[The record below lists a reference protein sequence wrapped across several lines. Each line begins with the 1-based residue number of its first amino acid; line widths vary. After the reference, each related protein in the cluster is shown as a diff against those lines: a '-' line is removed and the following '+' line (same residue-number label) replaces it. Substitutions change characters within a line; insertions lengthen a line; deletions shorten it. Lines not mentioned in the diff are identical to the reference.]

1 MDLYTNNILE
11 LASTIP
17 ITTRLRHPDV
27 SVTKRT
33 AICGSSITLD
43 LNVADSKI
51 REVGLDIRACALGQA
66 STCIFLTH
74 AVGTDFDTILE
85 LRKNLKTFLETGTF
99 LIKHPFAKYKYFKP
113 AQKVPYRH
121 DSVLLVLD
129 ASIGAL
135 QKVADLE
142 TKSHHSV

>member
-17 ITTRLRHPDV
+17 ITTRLKHPDV

-43 LNVADSKI
+43 LNIADSKI
-51 REVGLDIRACALGQA
+51 REVGLDIKACALGQA
-66 STCIFLTH
+66 STCIFWTH
-74 AVGTDFDTILE
+74 AVGTDFDTVLE
-85 LRKNLKTFLETGTF
+85 LRKNLKNFLETGTF
-99 LIKHPFAKYKYFKP
+99 SIKAPFARYKYFKP

-121 DSVLLVLD
+121 DSVLLILD
-129 ASIGAL
+129 ASIEAL
-135 QKVADLE
+135 RKASNLE
-142 TKSHHSV
+142 TKSN

>member
-17 ITTRLRHPDV
+17 ITTRLKHPDV

-43 LNVADSKI
+43 LNVAGSKI
-51 REVGLDIRACALGQA
+51 REVGLDIKACALGQA
-66 STCIFLTH
+66 SACIFLTD
-74 AVGTDFDTILE
+74 AIGTNFDTILE
-85 LRKNLKTFLETGTF
+85 LRRNLKTFLETGTF
-99 LIKHPFAKYKYFKP
+99 LIKSPFARYKYFKP

-121 DSVLLVLD
+121 DSVLLILD
-129 ASIGAL
+129 ASIEAL
-135 QKVADLE
+135 QKASNLK
-142 TKSHHSV
+142 TKSN

>member
-11 LASTIP
+11 LASNIP
-17 ITTRLRHPDV
+17 ITNRLKHPDV

-43 LNVADSKI
+43 LNITDSKI
-51 REVGLDIRACALGQA
+51 REVGLDIKACALGQA

-85 LRKNLKTFLETGTF
+85 LRKNLKTFLEKGNF
-99 LIKHPFAKYKYFKP
+99 LIKAPFARYKYFKP

-121 DSVLLVLD
+121 DSVLLILD
-129 ASIGAL
+129 ASIEAL
-135 QKVADLE
+135 QKVSDLKA
-142 TKSHHSV
+142 KSN

>member
-17 ITTRLRHPDV
+17 VTTRLKHPDV

-43 LNVADSKI
+43 LNVTDSEI
-51 REVGLDIRACALGQA
+51 REVGLDIKACALGQA
-66 STCIFLTH
+66 SACIFLTN
-74 AVGTDFDTILE
+74 AVGTNFDTILE
-85 LRKNLKTFLETGTF
+85 LRKNLKTFLEKGTF
-99 LIKHPFAKYKYFKP
+99 LIKNPFTRYKYFKP

-121 DSVLLVLD
+121 DSVLLILD
-129 ASIGAL
+129 ASIEAL
-135 QKVADLE
+135 QKASDLK
-142 TKSHHSV
+142 TKSN

>member
-17 ITTRLRHPDV
+17 ITTRLKHPDV

-43 LNVADSKI
+43 LNVVDSKI
-51 REVGLDIRACALGQA
+51 KEVGLDIKACALGQA
-66 STCIFLTH
+66 SACIFLTD
-74 AVGTDFDTILE
+74 AVGTNFDTILE
-85 LRKNLKTFLETGTF
+85 LRRNLKTFLETGTF
-99 LIKHPFAKYKYFKP
+99 LIKNPFARYKYFKP

-121 DSVLLVLD
+121 DSVLLILD
-129 ASIGAL
+129 ASIEAL
-135 QKVADLE
+135 QKSSNLK
-142 TKSHHSV
+142 TKSN

>member
-17 ITTRLRHPDV
+17 ITTRLKHPDV

-43 LNVADSKI
+43 LNIADSKI
-51 REVGLDIRACALGQA
+51 REVGLDIKACALGQA
-66 STCIFLTH
+66 SACIFLTH
-74 AVGTDFDTILE
+74 AVGTNFDTILE
-85 LRKNLKTFLETGTF
+85 LRRNLKTFLETGTF
-99 LIKHPFAKYKYFKP
+99 LIKYPFARYKYFEP

-129 ASIGAL
+129 ASIEAL
-135 QKVADLE
+135 RKLSDLK
-142 TKSHHSV
+142 TKSN

>member
-17 ITTRLRHPDV
+17 ITSRLKDPDV

-43 LNVADSKI
+43 LNIEEYKI
-51 REVGLDIRACALGQA
+51 IEVGLDIKACALGQA
-66 STCIFLTH
+66 SACIFVTH
-74 AVGTDFDTILE
+74 AVGANLNTVLE
-85 LRKNLKTFLETGTF
+85 LRKNLKTFLDTGTF
-99 LIKHPFAKYKYFKP
+99 LIKDPFTRYKYFEP

-121 DSVLLVLD
+121 DSVLLILD
-129 ASIGAL
+129 ASIDAL
-135 QKVADLE
+135 QKVSSLK
-142 TKSHHSV
+142 TKSN

>member
-17 ITTRLRHPDV
+17 VTTRLKDPDI

-43 LNVADSKI
+43 LNIVEAKI
-51 REVGLDIRACALGQA
+51 RAVGLDMKACALGQA
-66 STCIFLTH
+66 SACIFLTH
-74 AVGTDFDTILE
+74 AIGIDIDTILD
-85 LRKNLKTFLETGTF
+85 LRKNLKTFLETGSF
-99 LIKHPFAKYKYFKP
+99 SIKDPFTRYKYFEP
-113 AQKVPYRH
+113 VQKVPYRH

-129 ASIGAL
+129 ASIEAL
-135 QKVADLE
+135 EKGSNLKAK
-142 TKSHHSV
+142 TK

>member
-17 ITTRLRHPDV
+17 ITTRLKHPDV

-43 LNVADSKI
+43 LNVVDSKI
-51 REVGLDIRACALGQA
+51 KEVGLDIKACALGQA
-66 STCIFLTH
+66 SACIFLTD
-74 AVGTDFDTILE
+74 AVGTNFDTILE
-85 LRKNLKTFLETGTF
+85 LRRNLKTFLETGTF
-99 LIKHPFAKYKYFKP
+99 LIKSPFARYKYFKP

-121 DSVLLVLD
+121 DSVLLILD
-129 ASIGAL
+129 ASIEAL
-135 QKVADLE
+135 QKASNLK
-142 TKSHHSV
+142 TKSN

>member
-17 ITTRLRHPDV
+17 ITTRLRHPDI
-27 SVTKRT
+27 SITKRT

-43 LNVADSKI
+43 LNISEAKI
-51 REVGLDIRACALGQA
+51 GEIGLDIKACALGQA
-66 STCIFLTH
+66 SACIFVTN
-74 AVGTDFDTILE
+74 AIGTDIDTILE
-85 LRKNLKTFLETGTF
+85 LRKNLKTFLEKGDF
-99 LIKHPFAKYKYFKP
+99 LIRDPFTRYKYFEP

-129 ASIGAL
+129 ASIEAL
-135 QKVADLE
+135 QTISNLK
-142 TKSHHSV
+142 TKTD

>member
-17 ITTRLRHPDV
+17 VTTRLKHPDV

-43 LNVADSKI
+43 LNIADSKI
-51 REVGLDIRACALGQA
+51 REVGLDIKACALGQA
-66 STCIFLTH
+66 SACIFLTH
-74 AVGTDFDTILE
+74 AVGTNFDTILE
-85 LRKNLKTFLETGTF
+85 LRRNLKTFLETGTF
-99 LIKHPFAKYKYFKP
+99 LIKYPFARYKYFEP
-113 AQKVPYRH
+113 ARKVPYRH

-129 ASIGAL
+129 ASIEAL
-135 QKVADLE
+135 QKVSDLK
-142 TKSHHSV
+142 TKSN

>member
-17 ITTRLRHPDV
+17 VTTRLKHPDV

-43 LNVADSKI
+43 FNIADSKI
-51 REVGLDIRACALGQA
+51 REIGLDVKACALGQA
-66 STCIFLTH
+66 SACIFLTH
-74 AVGTDFDTILE
+74 AVGTDFDTVLE
-85 LRKNLKTFLETGTF
+85 LRKNLKTFLETGKF
-99 LIKHPFAKYKYFKP
+99 LIKKPFARYKYFEP

-129 ASIGAL
+129 ASIEAL
-135 QKVADLE
+135 QKVSDLK
-142 TKSHHSV
+142 TKSN

>member
-17 ITTRLRHPDV
+17 ITTRLEHPDI

-43 LNVADSKI
+43 LNIEKAKI
-51 REVGLDIRACALGQA
+51 REVGLDIKACALGQA
-66 STCIFLTH
+66 SACIFVTH
-74 AVGTDFDTILE
+74 AIGTDIDTILE
-85 LRKNLKTFLETGTF
+85 LRENLKTFLKMGKF
-99 LIKHPFAKYKYFKP
+99 LIEEPFTRYKYFEP

-129 ASIGAL
+129 ASIEAL
-135 QKVADLE
+135 QKVPNLK
-142 TKSHHSV
+142 TKTD

>member
-17 ITTRLRHPDV
+17 ITTRLKHPDV

-43 LNVADSKI
+43 LNVAGSKI
-51 REVGLDIRACALGQA
+51 SEVGLDIKACALGQA
-66 STCIFLTH
+66 SACIFLTD
-74 AVGTDFDTILE
+74 AIGTNFDTILE
-85 LRKNLKTFLETGTF
+85 LRRNLKTFLETGTF
-99 LIKHPFAKYKYFKP
+99 LIKSPFARYKYFKP

-121 DSVLLVLD
+121 DSVLLILD
-129 ASIGAL
+129 ASIEAL
-135 QKVADLE
+135 QKASNLK
-142 TKSHHSV
+142 TKSN

>member
-17 ITTRLRHPDV
+17 ITTRLKHPDV

-33 AICGSSITLD
+33 SICGSSITLD
-43 LNVADSKI
+43 LNIADSKI
-51 REVGLDIRACALGQA
+51 KEVGLDIKACALGQA

-74 AVGTDFDTILE
+74 AVGTDFDTILN

-99 LIKHPFAKYKYFKP
+99 LIKNPFARYRYFKP

-121 DSVLLVLD
+121 DSVLLILD
-129 ASIGAL
+129 ASIEAL
-135 QKVADLE
+135 QKASNLE
-142 TKSHHSV
+142 TKSN

>member
-17 ITTRLRHPDV
+17 ITTRLKHPDV

-43 LNVADSKI
+43 LNVADCKI
-51 REVGLDIRACALGQA
+51 REIGLDIKACALGQA
-66 STCIFLTH
+66 SACIFLTD
-74 AVGTDFDTILE
+74 AVGTNFDTILE
-85 LRKNLKTFLETGTF
+85 LRRNLKTFLETGTF
-99 LIKHPFAKYKYFKP
+99 LIKSPFARYKYFKP

-121 DSVLLVLD
+121 DSVLLILD
-129 ASIGAL
+129 ASIEAL
-135 QKVADLE
+135 QKASNLK
-142 TKSHHSV
+142 TKSN

>member
-17 ITTRLRHPDV
+17 ITSRLKDPDV

-43 LNVADSKI
+43 LNIEEYKI
-51 REVGLDIRACALGQA
+51 IELGLDIKACALGQA
-66 STCIFLTH
+66 SACIFVTH
-74 AVGTDFDTILE
+74 AVGANLNTVLE
-85 LRKNLKTFLETGTF
+85 LRKNLKTFLETGSF
-99 LIKHPFAKYKYFKP
+99 LIKDPFVRYKYFEP

-129 ASIGAL
+129 ASIEAL
-135 QKVADLE
+135 QKFSNLK
-142 TKSHHSV
+142 TKSN